1 MIRTIFERLRILR
14 EEWETSQEGESPEEF
29 YARGR
34 VEVVIPRYRKIEE
47 LNISSYSA
55 TMKLIG
61 AEGTLISL
69 TVTADGK
76 RVSYD
81 NLRDV
86 DIIVDVSGYQLYK
99 ELGQPLYIR
108 WSGSV
113 SVHYYPPNKID
124 IIGGK

>member
-1 MIRTIFERLRILR
+1 MIRLFERLRILR
-14 EEWETSQEGESPEEF
+14 GEQEEQRESPEEF

-34 VEVVIPRYRKIEE
+34 VEIVVPRYRKIEE

-61 AEGTLISL
+61 AERALISL
-69 TVTADGK
+69 TITVDDK
-76 RVSYD
+76 RVSYQ

-86 DIIVDVSGYQLYK
+86 DIIVDVSGYQIYK
-99 ELGQPLYIR
+99 ELAQPLYIR
-108 WSGSV
+108 WSGSI
-113 SVHYYPPNKID
+113 SVHFYPPDKID